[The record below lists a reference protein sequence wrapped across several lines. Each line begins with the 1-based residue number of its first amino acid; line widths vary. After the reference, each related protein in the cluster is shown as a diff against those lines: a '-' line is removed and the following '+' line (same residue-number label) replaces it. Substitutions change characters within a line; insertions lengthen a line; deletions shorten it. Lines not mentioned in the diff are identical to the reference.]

1 MLGLRA
7 GFLETLECGH
17 HFCFDRPIGSQL
29 MAAAEASDDVG
40 IDRLRT
46 LELHSGVS
54 ALGAGYFNLHVAAFN
69 STRPEISLGRMTLSG
84 KSFGENLEK
93 CTG

>member
-7 GFLETLECGH
+7 GPLETLECDH
-17 HFCFDRPIGSQL
+17 HFCFDRPIGSQF
-29 MAAAEASDDVG
+29 MAAAETRDDVG

-69 STRPEISLGRMTLSG
+69 STRREISLGRMTLSG
-84 KSFGENLEK
+84 KCFGGSFEK